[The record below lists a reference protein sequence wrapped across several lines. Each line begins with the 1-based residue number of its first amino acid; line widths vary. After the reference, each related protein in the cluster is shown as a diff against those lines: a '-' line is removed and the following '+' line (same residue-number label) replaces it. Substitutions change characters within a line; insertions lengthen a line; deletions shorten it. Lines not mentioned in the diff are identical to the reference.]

1 MVYKWF
7 AVLKEQYNAAV
18 VSYAIMP
25 NHLHAII
32 HFHKEGINLN
42 TVTANGKRLMAYQII
57 DRLEKTRN
65 TEMLARLKNLVTDR
79 EKGKGNCTKFLKIH
93 LMQRPA
99 RMTRSDGAI
108 YSHRFLLQKI
118 NYIPARQVIQ
128 AGTTIR

>member
-57 DRLEKTRN
+57 DRLEKTRY
-65 TEMLARLKNLVTDR
+65 TEMLVW
-79 EKGKGNCTKFLKIH
+79 LKIW
-93 LMQRPA
+93 LQTGRKVK
-99 RMTRSDGAI
+99 AI
-108 YSHRFLLQKI
+108 AQSF
-118 NYIPARQVIQ
+118 
-128 AGTTIR
+128 